1 MKPIGDRVGR
11 FISSFLL
18 LVCFSLLLFCVSTL
32 PLWAQQSITVTSAN
46 PNNAPQGTINLNVLV
61 NGQGFKK
68 GALAKFFIS
77 GTTDSGGIGVNS
89 TTFVNSGQLNAN
101 ISVAGNAAVTNFDIV
116 VKLTD
121 GRSGKGTQLFR
132 ITAPDPAIAFTV
144 SDSTSKYLMIMNADG
159 TNQKILL
166 QQPKQANI
174 SFGAP
179 NWSPDG
185 TQLVFGSNIQGS
197 GIYIINKDGTA
208 LHKVVATNDWFF
220 NDAVWS
226 PAPAADSLPK
236 IAFADNFPGLG
247 CHDLFIVNLDG
258 TGLLNLTNSPGLDEF
273 YPTWDHYATRLAGQS
288 SDCNVGTPM
297 HLYKYDLA
305 LVNGV
310 VGITS
315 TTDLTAAGPLQNS
328 QIYKPDW
335 AKTQDKIVVEAR
347 LLSDIDNS
355 ALWEVGLADP
365 ANPVELTATYGIS
378 ALSPSWSPDDSR
390 MVFQWNTFSA
400 KYHMYV
406 INADGS
412 GLADLGATGSR
423 PDWRR
428 NP

>member
-1 MKPIGDRVGR
+1 MKPIGDRFGK
-11 FISSFLL
+11 FASSFLL
-18 LVCFSLLLFCVSTL
+18 LVCVSLLLFCTSTL
-32 PLWAQQSITVTSAN
+32 PLCAQQSITVTSAN

-68 GALAKFFIS
+68 GALAKFFVS
-77 GTTDSGGIGVNS
+77 GTTDTGGISVNS
-89 TTFVNSGQLNAN
+89 TIFINSGQLNAN

-132 ITAPDPAIAFTV
+132 VTAPDPAIAFTT
-144 SDSTSKYLMIMNADG
+144 SDSTSNYLMVMNADG

-174 SFGAP
+174 YFGAP

-226 PAPAADSLPK
+226 PAPAADSLSK

-335 AKTQDKIVVEAR
+335 AKTQDKIVLEAR
-347 LLSDIDNS
+347 LLSDINNS
-355 ALWEVGLADP
+355 ALWEVSLADP

-378 ALSPSWSPDDSR
+378 ALGPSWSPDDLKI
-390 MVFQWNTFSA
+390 VFQQNSFSA

-412 GLADLGATGSR
+412 GLADLGVTGSR

>member
-1 MKPIGDRVGR
+1 MKAIGDRVEQWTCS
-11 FISSFLL
+11 FI
-18 LVCFSLLLFCVSTL
+18 LLFCVSAL
-32 PLWAQQSITVTSAN
+32 PLYAEQSITVTSAN
-46 PNNAPQGTINLNVLV
+46 PNNAPKGTINLNVLV

-68 GALAKFFIS
+68 GALAKFFIT
-77 GTTDSGGIGVNS
+77 GTTDTGGISVNS
-89 TTFVNSGQLNAN
+89 TVFITSSQLNAN
-101 ISVAGNAAVTNFDIV
+101 ISVASNAAVTSFDIV
-116 VKLTD
+116 VALTD
-121 GRSGKGTQLFR
+121 GRSGKGTQLFKV
-132 ITAPDPAIAFTV
+132 TVPDPAIAFTT
-144 SDSTSKYLMIMNADG
+144 SDSTTNYLMVMNADG

-197 GIYIINKDGTA
+197 GIYIINKDGTG
-208 LHKVVATNDWFF
+208 LHKVIATNDWFF

-226 PAPAADSLPK
+226 PAPAADGLSK

-288 SDCNVGTPM
+288 SGCNVTGPM

-335 AKTQDKIVVEAR
+335 AKTQDKIVLEAR
-347 LLSDIDNS
+347 LLSDINNS
-355 ALWEVGLADP
+355 ALWEVSLADP

-378 ALSPSWSPDDSR
+378 ALSPSWSPDDLR
-390 MVFQWNTFSA
+390 MVFQWNSKSA
-400 KYHMYV
+400 KYDMYV

-412 GLADLGATGSR
+412 GLADLGVTGSR